1 LWSRRPIFIRFDAIS
16 VPRSSARFAN
26 VAESMLVADR
36 GFSSECYN
44 NAIIK
49 NARGQCSRVWT
60 MITKD
65 VTHVS
70 FSALTDAEIIAMS
83 VCEVTKPSLVFTQDK
98 ASLGTLF
105 DPRMGSTS
113 ALDRCVTCGS
123 AIDKC
128 NGHSGHHHIALPMP
142 HPLHLDPLF
151 RALRSSCYFCYAACA
166 GGCCPD
172 CGRKQGK
179 WHRDAVGR
187 PLGQRTRYF
196 HKHNLLTQRM
206 VFFTPLE
213 ARAFIAKRPEC
224 RAMFIHTLCVLPPCA
239 RPSRRSPAGWT
250 HAPLS
255 RAYAAVVK
263 ESNNL
268 TLFVSECLVRHVVLA
283 QATRLAHALGQLFDT
298 SKCKD
303 ERSQG
308 LRQRLD
314 GKQGR
319 FRQNLLGTY
328 QLSPLRL
335 PSQRNPTSSCICCT
349 VSHAPSPSCDRGPH
363 ERV

>member
-1 LWSRRPIFIRFDAIS
+1 
-16 VPRSSARFAN
+16 
-26 VAESMLVADR
+26 
-36 GFSSECYN
+36 
-44 NAIIK
+44 
-49 NARGQCSRVWT
+49 

-83 VCEVTKPSLVFTQDK
+83 VCEVTKPSLVFTQDR

>member
-1 LWSRRPIFIRFDAIS
+1 
-16 VPRSSARFAN
+16 
-26 VAESMLVADR
+26 
-36 GFSSECYN
+36 
-44 NAIIK
+44 
-49 NARGQCSRVWT
+49 
-60 MITKD
+60 MIAKD

-70 FSALTDAEIIAMS
+70 FSALTDAEIIATS
-83 VCEVTKPSLVFTQDK
+83 VCEVTNPSLAFTQDR

-113 ALDRCVTCGS
+113 ALERCVTCGS
-123 AIDKC
+123 AVDKC

-142 HPLHLDPLF
+142 HPFQLEPLF

-166 GGCCPD
+166 AGCCPD

-239 RPSRRSPAGWT
+239 RPSRRSAAGWT

-255 RAYAAVVK
+255 RAYAAIVR

-268 TLFVSECLVRHVVLA
+268 TLFVSQCLARHVVLA
-283 QATRLAHALGQLFDT
+283 QATRLAHAIGILFDT

-319 FRQNLLGTY
+319 FRQNLLGQSRARTP
-328 QLSPLRL
+328 QTGGTISLVVPTNTRSFVRQESGLLGAHSHHSRPVARARPGGRADLDGNEAHR
-335 PSQRNPTSSCICCT
+335 PGVRDATKHRRDAPCRPQGPRGARRRAVRAPQRRRA
-349 VSHAPSPSCDRGPH
+349 V
-363 ERV
+363 